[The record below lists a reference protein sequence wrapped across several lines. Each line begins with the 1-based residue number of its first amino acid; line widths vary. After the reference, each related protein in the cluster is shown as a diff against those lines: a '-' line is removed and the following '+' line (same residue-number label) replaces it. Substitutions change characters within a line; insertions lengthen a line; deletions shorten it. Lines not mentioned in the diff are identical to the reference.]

1 MRCQAVLWAVLLLIP
16 PAFSQH
22 LDSSSA
28 VYGYPAAVNANRVYS
43 PGQNVKVDEPHGVYT
58 GVILMDD
65 YYFLRP
71 LAVTETER
79 KTDATMGSLSA
90 SVRRATSPT
99 WQTATLAFVCENRDF
114 KVGRAE
120 LARIPDG
127 KQLIVGS
134 RDSVC
139 TLKTTN
145 VPTAPPTSHVF
156 VEPWQTLVRDTI
168 NVNAGR
174 PVQYNFPFVSG
185 TALSA
190 QFQVQGGLN
199 DKIQVLLLDVDNYQL
214 YSAHRPYKRY
224 PGTSGVVKGI
234 GKYDFKIPQDGVYYI
249 VVDNGQAWLMPR
261 NVTLHLDAILPQST
275 SGQCAPEFL
284 EEVGFPN
291 RYEAEITS
299 VLYNAESEVSERS
312 YSSDPD
318 ELRARAGRKDSIAA
332 SLERLDEVAVGYSV
346 KADALAGRL
355 RERSS
360 ELEQEAVENEPPEPD
375 YDDEA
380 GARSRDEVVIF
391 DIGKLFSEL

>member
-224 PGTSGVVKGI
+224 HATSGVVKGI

-249 VVDNGQAWLMPR
+249 VLDNGQAWLMPR

-318 ELRARAGRKDSIAA
+318 
-332 SLERLDEVAVGYSV
+332 
-346 KADALAGRL
+346 
-355 RERSS
+355 
-360 ELEQEAVENEPPEPD
+360 
-375 YDDEA
+375 
-380 GARSRDEVVIF
+380 
-391 DIGKLFSEL
+391 